1 MHTGA
6 CGWNCALFLGTTRRW
21 ARGNGSAGGEG
32 EASSSVLRLVLT
44 WKSDLTETR
53 ARGSTGRCE
62 HCEAGGGR
70 TLPAWKLICEV
81 GAGRFSNVY
90 SREGCPV
97 HTWNPITWKVKTV
110 GSWVQGYSGSHK
122 TIPQKWWQVQP
133 MDEVMPLAGHQPER
147 TSCPSSYCCLRK
159 HEFRVLLDK

>member
-1 MHTGA
+1 MFWNEASTDWALLQDLTEHLTPTTFHTEPWANPDPGRAQDLHTGA

-21 ARGNGSAGGEG
+21 ARGNGSAGGER

-110 GSWVQGYSGSHK
+110 GSWVQGHSGSHK
-122 TIPQKWWQVQP
+122 TIPQK
-133 MDEVMPLAGHQPER
+133 
-147 TSCPSSYCCLRK
+147 
-159 HEFRVLLDK
+159 